1 MYEGARRILEWMPW
15 PVLPALQH
23 VPDSGPWHVRSPN
36 GDGKNHGIPVA
47 RRGSHRW
54 KPGVLPIVGPRRIG
68 KSTLIEH
75 ACNHERV
82 RDHFSQI
89 MCFRQCGAR
98 DDRTV
103 ATLSDCDV
111 IKHRSRAN
119 GQARILVIIELIGGM
134 DEDVWRKL

>member
-1 MYEGARRILEWMPW
+1 MYLILDHGMFGRQMEMARIMEFL
-15 PVLPALQH
+15 LQEE
-23 VPDSGPWHVRSPN
+23 VPI
-36 GDGKNHGIPVA
+36 DGN
-47 RRGSHRW
+47 
-54 KPGVLPIVGPRRIG
+54 PGVLPIVGPRRIG